1 VTAMIEVR
9 RTDDGAILARRLDG
23 KPLTPEDREEA
34 KRKAVDIEPGAI
46 NRVIDET
53 VIAVLIDSEVLGH
66 PIWFAFNDTWRP
78 DEGDL
83 TQVCY
88 ASELTALRTK
98 SAEELRSI
106 FTDVKLIFRGGM
118 VRQ

>member
-1 VTAMIEVR
+1 MIEVR

-34 KRKAVDIEPGAI
+34 KRKAVDLDPGAVD
-46 NRVIDET
+46 RVVDET
-53 VIAVLIDSEVLGH
+53 VIAVLIDSEILGH
-66 PIWFAFNDTWRP
+66 PIWFAFNEAWRP

-83 TQVCY
+83 TPVCY
-88 ASELTALRTK
+88 ANELPALRTK
-98 SAEELRSI
+98 TSEELRSI
-106 FTDVKLIFRGGM
+106 FTDVKCSFGGGM